1 MIESIMKN
9 LTCKTCGSNQFRE
22 EKNHYKCLYCNA
34 TIPKVPAKKS
44 RRITLIVVLLFVIVI
59 GLFMAYRLLFSVK
72 EDISILTM
80 QQHGKVSRAPSKA
93 EIKHFQETNPYADL
107 VSKVEKKSGE
117 GLQQNTLEEALSQ
130 YYKQEKNKAFYIAL
144 NLKGE
149 YAFGIS
155 YGAPSIQNAERE
167 ARGACSKAKA
177 SKKIEEACIPYAI
190 NNRVS
195 QFLIETPQP

>member
-22 EKNHYKCLYCNA
+22 DKNHYKCLYCDA
-34 TIPKVPAKKS
+34 TIPKVPAKNSK
-44 RRITLIVVLLFVIVI
+44 RITLIVVLLFIIII

-72 EDISILTM
+72 EDINTLTT
-80 QQHGKVSRAPSKA
+80 QQHGQVSRAPSKA
-93 EIKHFQETNPYADL
+93 DISHFQEANPYAGL

-117 GLQQNTLEEALSQ
+117 GLQQNALEEALSQ
-130 YYKQEKNKAFYIAL
+130 YYKKEKNKAFYIAL
-144 NLKGE
+144 NFKGE
-149 YAFGIS
+149 YAFGVS
-155 YGAPSIQNAERE
+155 HGASSIRNAERV
-167 ARGACSKAKA
+167 AKSACIKAKA

-195 QFLIETPQP
+195 QFLIETPKP